1 MRNLFSSLMVV
12 SLLIT
17 PLLNA
22 QERYVDDLFSDV
34 TVTSNVVYG
43 ANIGIITQAPALEDL
58 TMDIYEPS
66 GDDVTDRPVV
76 VLLHTGTFLPAIAN
90 GQATGDKSDNTLV
103 ELCTRLA
110 KKGYV
115 AVSANYRLGWNPLS
129 TDPEVRTSTLAQAF
143 YRAQQDARTAVR
155 YLRMSAAEM
164 GNPYGVGDKF
174 AVGGDGT
181 GGYMALALASL
192 DKDSEVLLPK
202 FIDSS
207 DNAIATYGQPVP
219 YIIQSMLG
227 NLGGSNYGSTVMDLD
242 GDGTPET
249 EVPLCVPNHPDYS
262 DAIDMAFNFGGAML
276 DTVWIEAGEAP
287 IASFQ
292 NTNDQFAPYDVDV
305 LTEPVNNDPVIE
317 AHGSLPLIRRATALG
332 NNDCFAGLSTTLVDA
347 TYGNGDGA
355 ANAAAAGHADMP
367 GLFPLVT
374 PTPSATPTACGM
386 AEWDG
391 APWQWWDNNVYAAT
405 AEAYQSSGATP
416 YPASVWGCLA
426 TLSTPD
432 MSEEKGLAFTD
443 MLEEFFTPRID
454 AALSMDNSSQDNGPD
469 EQVLD
474 LPAGWSMFST
484 YMLADDMALN
494 AILNPIL
501 PNVII
506 AKDYLGAA
514 FLPEFNFNGVGDLT
528 VGWGYQIKTAE
539 ASSLTVTGT
548 YMTPEENPVALSA
561 GWNMIGY
568 LRMEAAPADAVLA
581 ELNDAGNLV
590 IAKNYLGSAF
600 LPEFNFNGIGDLE
613 PGQGYQL
620 KTNEAGTLNFL
631 SNDNS
636 YRLSAMEVIHNDL
649 RHFELA
655 TNTGSNMTISVLA
668 DAWKTL
674 PTIGDEIAAY
684 NSKGELIGSA
694 IYTEPV
700 SVISVWGNDAT
711 TEKVDGLNNGE
722 AMTFKLWSKR
732 FNTTQE
738 LIVKEWIEGANAY
751 QSDAI
756 YQIGAIEA
764 VENSNS
770 ISQLGVYPIPAKHE
784 LNVDLELGQSEGVTV
799 SIYNLI
805 GELMV
810 TNSYEMSKGINTIKL
825 DIDGLKDGVYL
836 CKVNS
841 GNNQITRKFNVL
853 K

>member
-43 ANIGIITQAPALEDL
+43 ANIGIITQAPALENL

-432 MSEEKGLAFTD
+432 MSEDKGLAFTD

-469 EQVLD
+469 DQVLD

-484 YMLADDMALN
+484 YMLADDMALD

-548 YMTPEENPVALSA
+548 YMTPEENSVALSA

-568 LRMEAAPADAVLA
+568 LRMEAAPADLVLA

-636 YRLSAMEVIHNDL
+636 YRLSAMEVTHNDL

-655 TNTGSNMTISVLA
+655 TITVSNMTISILA
-668 DAWKTL
+668 EAWKTL
-674 PTIGDEIAAY
+674 PAIGDEIAAY
-684 NSKGELIGSA
+684 NSKGELVGSA
-694 IYTEPV
+694 IYTDPV
-700 SVISVWGNDAT
+700 SVIAVWGNAAT

-722 AMTFKLWSKR
+722 AVTFKLWNKR

-751 QSDAI
+751 QTDAV
-756 YQIGAIEA
+756 YQIGAIET
-764 VENSNS
+764 VQYTTS

-784 LNVDLELGQSEGVTV
+784 LNIDLELGQSEGVTV

-810 TNSYEMSKGINTIKL
+810 TNSYEMSKGINTLRL

-841 GNNQITRKFNVL
+841 GNNQMTRKFNVL

>member
-1 MRNLFSSLMVV
+1 
-12 SLLIT
+12 
-17 PLLNA
+17 
-22 QERYVDDLFSDV
+22 
-34 TVTSNVVYG
+34 
-43 ANIGIITQAPALEDL
+43 
-58 TMDIYEPS
+58 
-66 GDDVTDRPVV
+66 
-76 VLLHTGTFLPAIAN
+76 
-90 GQATGDKSDNTLV
+90 
-103 ELCTRLA
+103 
-110 KKGYV
+110 
-115 AVSANYRLGWNPLS
+115 
-129 TDPEVRTSTLAQAF
+129 
-143 YRAQQDARTAVR
+143 
-155 YLRMSAAEM
+155 
-164 GNPYGVGDKF
+164 
-174 AVGGDGT
+174 
-181 GGYMALALASL
+181 
-192 DKDSEVLLPK
+192 
-202 FIDSS
+202 
-207 DNAIATYGQPVP
+207 
-219 YIIQSMLG
+219 
-227 NLGGSNYGSTVMDLD
+227 
-242 GDGTPET
+242 
-249 EVPLCVPNHPDYS
+249 
-262 DAIDMAFNFGGAML
+262 MAFNFGGAML

-374 PTPSATPTACGM
+374 PTPEAYTSLAFGIEG
-386 AEWDG
+386 EWDG
-391 APWQWWDNNVYAAT
+391 APWQWWDNDTYSAT
-405 AEAYQSSGATP
+405 AAAYYPEA
-416 YPASVWGCLA
+416 PAAYHAAAALA
-426 TLSTPD
+426 STPD

-454 AALSMDNSSQDNGPD
+454 AALSMDNASQDNGPD
-469 EQVLD
+469 EQVID
-474 LPAGWSMFST
+474 LPSGWSMFST
-484 YMLADDMALN
+484 YMLADDMALD
-494 AILNPIL
+494 AILSPIL
-501 PNVII
+501 SNVII
-506 AKDYLGAA
+506 AKDYLGSAY
-514 FLPEFNFNGVGDLT
+514 LPEFNFNGVGDLT
-528 VGWGYQIKTAE
+528 AGWGYQIKTDQ
-539 ASSLTVTGT
+539 ASSFTVAGT
-548 YMTPEENPVALSA
+548 YMTPEDNSVELSG

-590 IAKNYLGSAF
+590 IAKNYLGAAF

-620 KTNEAGTLNFL
+620 KTNEAGTLNFI
-631 SNDNS
+631 SNDDS
-636 YRLSAMEVIHNDL
+636 YRLSAMKVTHNDL

-674 PTIGDEIAAY
+674 PSIGDEIAAY
-684 NSKGELIGSA
+684 NSKGELVGSA
-694 IYTEPV
+694 IYTDPV
-700 SVISVWGNDAT
+700 SVIAVWGNDAT

-722 AMTFKLWSKR
+722 AMTFKLWNKR

-751 QSDAI
+751 QTDAV

-764 VENSNS
+764 VEYSNS

-784 LNVDLELGQSEGVTV
+784 LNIDLELGQSEGVTV

-805 GELMV
+805 GELML
-810 TNSYEMSKGINTIKL
+810 TNSFELSEGINTLRL
-825 DIDGLKDGVYL
+825 DIDDLKDGVYL

-841 GNNQITRKFNVL
+841 GNNQMTRKFNVL

>member
-1 MRNLFSSLMVV
+1 
-12 SLLIT
+12 
-17 PLLNA
+17 
-22 QERYVDDLFSDV
+22 
-34 TVTSNVVYG
+34 
-43 ANIGIITQAPALEDL
+43 
-58 TMDIYEPS
+58 
-66 GDDVTDRPVV
+66 
-76 VLLHTGTFLPAIAN
+76 
-90 GQATGDKSDNTLV
+90 
-103 ELCTRLA
+103 
-110 KKGYV
+110 
-115 AVSANYRLGWNPLS
+115 
-129 TDPEVRTSTLAQAF
+129 
-143 YRAQQDARTAVR
+143 
-155 YLRMSAAEM
+155 M
-164 GNPYGVGDKF
+164 GNPYGIGDKF

-227 NLGGSNYGSTVMDLD
+227 NLGGSNYGATMMDLD

-292 NTNDQFAPYDVDV
+292 NTNDQFAPYNVDV

-355 ANAAAAGHADMP
+355 ANAAAAGHEDMP

-374 PTPSATPTACGM
+374 PTPSAVPTACGM

-391 APWQWWDNNVYAAT
+391 APWQWWDNAT
-405 AEAYQSSGATP
+405 YDMMAGAYHGQ
-416 YPASVWGCLA
+416 PAGVMGCLA
-426 TLSTPD
+426 LLSNPD
-432 MSEEKGLAFTD
+432 MSEEKGMAFTD
-443 MLEEFFTPRID
+443 MLEEFFTPRLD
-454 AALSMDNSSQDNGPD
+454 AALSMENTPEDNGPA

-484 YMLADDMALN
+484 YMLADDMALD

-501 PNVII
+501 SNVII
-506 AKDYLGAA
+506 AKDYLGSAY
-514 FLPEFNFNGVGDLT
+514 LPEFNFNGVGDLT

-539 ASSLTVTGT
+539 ASSLTVSGT
-548 YMTPEENPVALSA
+548 YMTPEENSVALAA

-568 LRMEAAPADAVLA
+568 LRMEAAPADMVLA

-636 YRLSAMEVIHNDL
+636 YRLSAMEVINNDL

-655 TNTGSNMTISVLA
+655 TNTGSNMTISILA
-668 DAWKTL
+668 DAWENS

-684 NSKGELIGSA
+684 NS
-694 IYTEPV
+694 
-700 SVISVWGNDAT
+700 
-711 TEKVDGLNNGE
+711 
-722 AMTFKLWSKR
+722 
-732 FNTTQE
+732 
-738 LIVKEWIEGANAY
+738 
-751 QSDAI
+751 
-756 YQIGAIEA
+756 
-764 VENSNS
+764 
-770 ISQLGVYPIPAKHE
+770 
-784 LNVDLELGQSEGVTV
+784 
-799 SIYNLI
+799 
-805 GELMV
+805 
-810 TNSYEMSKGINTIKL
+810 
-825 DIDGLKDGVYL
+825 
-836 CKVNS
+836 
-841 GNNQITRKFNVL
+841 
-853 K
+853 